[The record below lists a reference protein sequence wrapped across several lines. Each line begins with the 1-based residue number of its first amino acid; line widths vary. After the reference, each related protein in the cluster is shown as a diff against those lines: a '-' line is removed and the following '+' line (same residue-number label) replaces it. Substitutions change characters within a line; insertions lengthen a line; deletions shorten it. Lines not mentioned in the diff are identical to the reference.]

1 MDDTGSFD
9 QFDETIS
16 DTESD
21 EEYNDGPYVTRLNS
35 LSLSLERG
43 DSLNETENRIYR
55 RLSSNSSIRM
65 RSEVSLRSM
74 SMTSVSSSAFKGVEE
89 ELLSDGDV
97 ADGDVFESTRMES
110 GGQQTGDE
118 ASDEASPRSSTSK
131 TSQVARTVTPA
142 SVIDHTELLQHGPS
156 STGTGQPEEIWR
168 NKVIDSFLTRLAAQT
183 KNISDEELERD
194 YKFVGTTNYS
204 FDGYDGKY
212 NDLSFNSFVKIV
224 KTTGS
229 GRVKYSGF

>member
-1 MDDTGSFD
+1 MDVTGSFH

-21 EEYNDGPYVTRLNS
+21 EEYNDGPYVSRLNS

-43 DSLNETENRIYR
+43 DSLNEGEHRIYR

-65 RSEVSLRSM
+65 RSEASLRSM
-74 SMTSVSSSAFKGVEE
+74 SMTSVSSFRGVEE
-89 ELLSDGDV
+89 ELLSDGEV
-97 ADGDVFESTRMES
+97 ADGDIDVFESTRNMES
-110 GGQQTGDE
+110 VIGHNTGDE
-118 ASDEASPRSSTSK
+118 ASDEASPRSSTS
-131 TSQVARTVTPA
+131 QVARTVTPA
-142 SVIDHTELLQHGPS
+142 SVIDHSESIQRNPHH
-156 STGTGQPEEIWR
+156 GQPEEIWR
-168 NKVIDSFLTRLAAQT
+168 SKVIDSFLTQLATET
-183 KNISDEELERD
+183 KTISDEELERD

-204 FDGYDGKY
+204 FDGYDGKF
-212 NDLSFNSFVKIV
+212 NDLSFQSFVKIV